1 MEKRNDMIINGM
13 GDIGT
18 GEYNDI
24 QIAGVANIRGDVNSN
39 KINVDGKAK
48 SYGKINS
55 NYLSINGHFTC
66 NNDIQVKTSCDVNGF
81 YKVYGN
87 INGNRIVVNGR
98 TTITENVNFDNVEVN
113 GELIVNGNC
122 QCENVKLYG
131 KMMVDGLLSGDNIE
145 LNITRLNKIK
155 EIGGEKLVV
164 RRGVDTGFSGLFSIL
179 NGIKSKL
186 VCEEIE
192 ADEIY
197 LENTECNIVR
207 GRNIEIGRGCTI
219 NRIEYSEDLK
229 ITCNKSIINE
239 KINV

>member
-1 MEKRNDMIINGM
+1 MGKRNNTSVNGI
-13 GDIGT
+13 GDISG

-24 QIAGVANIRGDVNSN
+24 HIAGVANIRGDINSN
-39 KINVDGKAK
+39 KISVDGKAK
-48 SYGKINS
+48 SHGKINS
-55 NYLSINGHFTC
+55 NYLSINGHFIC
-66 NNDIQVKTSCDVNGF
+66 NNDVQVRVSCDVNGF
-81 YKVYGN
+81 YKVLGN

-98 TTITENVNFDNVEVN
+98 TTITENINFDNVEVN

-131 KMMVDGLLSGDNIE
+131 KMMVDGLLSGDSIE
-145 LNITRLNKIK
+145 LNITRFNKIK

-164 RRGVDTGFSGLFSIL
+164 RRGIDTGFKVFSIL
-179 NGIKSKL
+179 NGVKSKL

-197 LENTECNIVR
+197 LENTDCNIVR